1 MMQASRQNTHL
12 DLICASKPHRRDPSG
27 RADGGE
33 CEQISLW
40 MREGMDER
48 ETLEREMMRKWNEQ
62 ACERVGAVSSFSNV
76 GPVGQAHMVGQ
87 GVRLIG

>member
-1 MMQASRQNTHL
+1 MTPTRNKREKIKMPWNPMMRASRQNTHL
-12 DLICASKPHRRDPSG
+12 DLIRASKPHRRDPSA

-48 ETLEREMMRKWNEQ
+48 ETLEREDEEMK
-62 ACERVGAVSSFSNV
+62 
-76 GPVGQAHMVGQ
+76 
-87 GVRLIG
+87 

>member
-1 MMQASRQNTHL
+1 MTPTRNKREKIKMPWNPMMRASMRNTHH
-12 DLICASKPHRRDPSG
+12 DQIRASKPHRRDPFA

-48 ETLEREMMRKWNEQ
+48 ETLEREDEEMK
-62 ACERVGAVSSFSNV
+62 
-76 GPVGQAHMVGQ
+76 
-87 GVRLIG
+87 

>member
-12 DLICASKPHRRDPSG
+12 DLICASKPHRRDPFA

-33 CEQISLW
+33 CEQISLL

-48 ETLEREMMRKWNEQ
+48 ETLEREDEEMK
-62 ACERVGAVSSFSNV
+62 
-76 GPVGQAHMVGQ
+76 
-87 GVRLIG
+87 

>member
-1 MMQASRQNTHL
+1 MPWNPMMWASRQNTHL
-12 DLICASKPHRRDPSG
+12 DLIRASKPHRRDPSA

-48 ETLEREMMRKWNEQ
+48 ETLEREDEEMK
-62 ACERVGAVSSFSNV
+62 
-76 GPVGQAHMVGQ
+76 
-87 GVRLIG
+87 